1 MAPVKNWPGGTITC
15 PPPARLQAA
24 MAAANAWVQSVVP
37 SPTAPN
43 FVTGKNRGGKKGRR
57 TEATMR
63 SAARSMAD
71 QGPERRPGRAVVAL
85 TFAAPDH
92 SGLVKA
98 PAPASAE

>member
-1 MAPVKNWPGGTITC
+1 
-15 PPPARLQAA
+15 
-24 MAAANAWVQSVVP
+24 MAAANAAVQSVVP

-43 FVTGKNRGGKKGRR
+43 RVTGKNRRGNHGRR

-71 QGPERRPGRAVVAL
+71 RGPVGWLGRVVAAL
-85 TFAAPDH
+85 TLAAPAH